1 MKNVSKDDVH
11 THQYLSGNALDFQE
25 KDILN
30 TWEEWSTSFTID
42 IVFTTKMLSVR
53 VAMIACSAMAQIIN
67 AYTCLQMKRYA
78 DRNVAVLF

>member
-1 MKNVSKDDVH
+1 MYIHISACLKMLLIFFK
-11 THQYLSGNALDFQE
+11 

-30 TWEEWSTSFTID
+30 TWEEWSTSLAID

-53 VAMIACSAMAQIIN
+53 VAMIACTAMAQIITAN
-67 AYTCLQMKRYA
+67 TCLKMKRYA